1 MILYIVN
8 VNTLAIHIM
17 REIAPPSYL
26 ATGSRASFYLVV
38 PHPTIVDCLR
48 RVTNPRVTTQ

>member
-1 MILYIVN
+1 MILYIGN
-8 VNTLAIHIM
+8 VTTLAIHIV